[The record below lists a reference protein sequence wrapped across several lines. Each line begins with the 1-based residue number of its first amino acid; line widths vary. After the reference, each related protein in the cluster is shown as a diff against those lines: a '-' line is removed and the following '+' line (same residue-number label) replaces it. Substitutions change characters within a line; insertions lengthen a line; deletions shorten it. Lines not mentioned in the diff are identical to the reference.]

1 MCASICVF
9 KGLSEF
15 QGSKCTLL
23 SIFMF
28 DNTNL
33 GQFDMTIF
41 PFEQDFLGTLK
52 VCMMSFSLCNSTGNS
67 QGGNNW
73 YT

>member
-1 MCASICVF
+1 
-9 KGLSEF
+9 
-15 QGSKCTLL
+15 
-23 SIFMF
+23 MF

-41 PFEQDFLGTLK
+41 PSEQDFLGTLK